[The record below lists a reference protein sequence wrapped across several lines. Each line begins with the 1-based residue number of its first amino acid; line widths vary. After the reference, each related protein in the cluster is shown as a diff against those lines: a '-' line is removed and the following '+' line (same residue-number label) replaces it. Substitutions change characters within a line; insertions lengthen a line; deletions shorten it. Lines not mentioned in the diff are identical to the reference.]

1 MMDESKL
8 HVMIDEETVQTRIE
22 ELAKEI
28 SKDYAGKELM
38 LVCILK
44 GGVMFLTQL
53 SKSMQIP
60 VTMEF
65 MKVSS
70 YGSGTVSSGVVTI
83 QQDLDVDI
91 KGKDVLI
98 VEDVVDTGR
107 TLYQLKKMLKEREP
121 ASIAICSLLD
131 KPQMRVSP
139 VIIEYTG
146 FVIEDKFIVGYGL
159 DIDQKYRNLPYIAY
173 IE

>member
-1 MMDESKL
+1 MDESRL
-8 HVMIDEETVQTRIE
+8 HVMIDEETIQTRVK
-22 ELAKEI
+22 ELADEI
-28 SKDYAGKELM
+28 SRDYAGKELM

-44 GGVMFLTQL
+44 GAVMFMTQL
-53 SKSMQIP
+53 AKSLQIP

-70 YGSGTVSSGVVTI
+70 YGKGTVSSGVVTI
-83 QQDLDVDI
+83 QQDLEVSI

-98 VEDVVDTGR
+98 VEDIIDTGR
-107 TLYQLKKMLKEREP
+107 TLYQLKKILKERGP
-121 ASIAICSLLD
+121 ASLAVCSLLD

-146 FVIEDKFIVGYGL
+146 FVIEDRFVVGYGL

-173 IE
+173 VG